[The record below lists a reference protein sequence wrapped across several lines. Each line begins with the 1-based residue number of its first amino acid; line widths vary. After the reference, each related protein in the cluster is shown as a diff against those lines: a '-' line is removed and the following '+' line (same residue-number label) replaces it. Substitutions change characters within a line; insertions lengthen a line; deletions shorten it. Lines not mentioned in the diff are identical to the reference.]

1 MYFIYE
7 ITTFSLNLS
16 IIQYILI
23 YLCNTFKELI
33 LDIKNKQKLIYKNF
47 GLFTIN
53 NLITLH
59 KMKLFDNNVTEKEE
73 SYFYFIS
80 FVEQR
85 KLQLLIYPNK

>member
-23 YLCNTFKELI
+23 YLRNTFKELI

-53 NLITLH
+53 NLIALH

-85 KLQLLIYPNK
+85 KL

>member
-53 NLITLH
+53 NLIALY

-85 KLQLLIYPNK
+85 KL